1 MKRHLSIKTV
11 VILAFVFL
19 TGLLILGYSLLSA
32 RFFNQGVSRV
42 ITDNMEITV
51 EIYHRSIP
59 KDSRKPIYYFGN
71 YRITTDWKYM
81 PDTVKASF
89 PTIIPPSKKLYIAN
103 NAGLLNKLGSNYY
116 IMAVQKED
124 ITYYVCQWIGFSTPP
139 GIFGWNSME
148 NIRSLIVLSCVIGI
162 GIAIVLWLIAKHIT
176 RPMFALSLWTKNLD
190 KEKIENDIPD
200 FHYQELNELASL
212 LREKFTAEQENMKR
226 EQEFLHNA
234 SHELRTPITIISQNI
249 EVLNKVHSIDTKQAR
264 MMENKAVKRLGRA
277 ANNISALMET
287 LLWIGSKKTIDL
299 PRKEIQLDRFL
310 NEMIESL
317 AFLLK
322 GKHIKLDIQTSP
334 AVINVPEAPL
344 RIILAN
350 LIRNAFHHTSGGTV
364 IIHQTAGVISI
375 INDDIENN
383 NKDNLGFGF
392 GLSLTAK
399 LIDKMDWSYQNEA
412 RPGGHKVI
420 IRLDQ

>member
-1 MKRHLSIKTV
+1 
-11 VILAFVFL
+11 
-19 TGLLILGYSLLSA
+19 
-32 RFFNQGVSRV
+32 
-42 ITDNMEITV
+42 
-51 EIYHRSIP
+51 
-59 KDSRKPIYYFGN
+59 
-71 YRITTDWKYM
+71 
-81 PDTVKASF
+81 
-89 PTIIPPSKKLYIAN
+89 
-103 NAGLLNKLGSNYY
+103 
-116 IMAVQKED
+116 
-124 ITYYVCQWIGFSTPP
+124 
-139 GIFGWNSME
+139 
-148 NIRSLIVLSCVIGI
+148 
-162 GIAIVLWLIAKHIT
+162 
-176 RPMFALSLWTKNLD
+176 
-190 KEKIENDIPD
+190 
-200 FHYQELNELASL
+200 
-212 LREKFTAEQENMKR
+212 
-226 EQEFLHNA
+226 
-234 SHELRTPITIISQNI
+234 
-249 EVLNKVHSIDTKQAR
+249 
-264 MMENKAVKRLGRA
+264 MENKAVKRLGRA